1 MVNIELIDLM
11 EELTAIPAETEWV
24 EFKMGKGS
32 LTNEQIGKYISAM
45 SNGTTVANNPFA
57 YLMWG
62 VKKMLKNEG
71 GNKLLHYVFP

>member
-1 MVNIELIDLM
+1 MVNKELIDLL

-32 LTNEQIGKYISAM
+32 LTDEQIGEYISAM
-45 SNGTTVANNPFA
+45 SNGATVANKPFG
-57 YLMWG
+57 YLVWG

-71 GNKLLHYVFP
+71 GNKLSHYVFP